1 MGDIDL
7 NFKSS
12 VPAFDANMS
21 LGRIHD
27 RRATV
32 DNVEDTLAE
41 MDRLGVD
48 RAVVYSPLSAAFTTH
63 DGNRRLVESTKDEP
77 RLFPQFVCNPA
88 YHDLDEFR
96 AMMAADDVRSVRML
110 PMHHRYGFHHWS
122 VAEWMEW
129 FAQDEVPVW
138 LPVEYEAHGSVVPI
152 DPSVVYETL
161 ERNPRVNVVISEL
174 KYNDYS
180 WAIPLLKSL
189 PNIYVE
195 ISRYIQTDGVARL
208 IDAVGEQ
215 RLMFGS
221 RFPEAALGPQ
231 LYNLHRSGLSDETLR
246 AICAGNLERILKL

>member
-21 LGRIHD
+21 LGRFHD
-27 RRATV
+27 HRVTANTV
-32 DNVEDTLAE
+32 EETLAE

-48 RAVVYSPLSAAFTTH
+48 RAVVYSPLSAAFTSH
-63 DGNRRLVESTKDEP
+63 EGNRRLIESIKDEP

-96 AMMAADDVRSVRML
+96 SMIAANDVRSVRML
-110 PMHHRYGFHHWS
+110 PMHHRYQFHHWA

-129 FAQDEVPVW
+129 LAEDEIPVW
-138 LPVEYEAHGSVVPI
+138 LPVQFEAVGQALEF
-152 DPSVVYETL
+152 DPSVVHDTV
-161 ERNPRVNVVISEL
+161 ERNPGVNVVISEL

-195 ISRYIQTDGVARL
+195 ISRYIQTDGVARM
-208 IDAVGEQ
+208 IDAVDE
-215 RLMFGS
+215 RRVMFGS
-221 RFPEAALGPQ
+221 RFPESALGPQ
-231 LYNLHRSGLSDETLR
+231 LYNLHHAGLGDETLR
-246 AICAGNLERILKL
+246 AICAGNLERSLKL